1 MRSTQSA
8 MGEASETAS
17 GEQTD
22 TLVRLI
28 EQYPEAAEPLQQAAA
43 SAAKC
48 PPPSRR
54 PGGLAVAEALAGLR
68 VDQDTLIAGLLS
80 PPEMEQAEPREHLAQ
95 RYGERVAKL
104 TRNARWLNAFREYDD
119 TPREQEPA
127 ERLRRMILAL
137 GEDVR
142 AVVIRLAYRTCR
154 LRLISGEPREERRRI
169 AHETLELYAPL
180 ANRLGIS
187 QLRWEME
194 DLAFRYL
201 EPTIYKRIADT
212 LAERR
217 ADRERFIGEFTTVL
231 RERLNAEGL
240 GHAEVFGRAK
250 HIYSI
255 YRKMQRK
262 DVAPDEL
269 FDVYAVR
276 VLLDRVQECYTA
288 LGVVHGC
295 WSHIPREFDD
305 YIAHPKDNGYQ
316 SLHTVVAGPG
326 GKPVEVQIRTHEMN
340 EHAERGVAA
349 HWMYKEGASEDE
361 RLQQSINALRSL
373 LDSGGE
379 DNLRESFGRELFT
392 DRVFVFTPRGEVV
405 DLPQGATP
413 LDFAFHI
420 HTNLGHRCRGAK
432 VNGRIVPL
440 THVLANGDHVEV
452 LTTREPRPSR
462 DWLNRDL
469 GYLRSSRAR
478 AKVRAWFNLQDHA
491 EHVEAGRALLE
502 RELKR
507 LNARDLSLERLMREL
522 GYERQTDLFA
532 ALGRND
538 LSSGRIAQAVQALTR
553 QGSAETAPTV
563 RPPRATGTTGEALST
578 HGVDNLLMRTASCC
592 KPVPG
597 DAVIGYI
604 TRGRGITVHRRDC
617 HNVLNTCESDQDR
630 LIEVEWGKEG
640 AGQLWNVDLVVDAFN
655 RPGLLQDATNVLAE
669 GGVNVIRADL
679 NETDRPPQVRLALT
693 VQIRD
698 MEQLNRSLQRLVQ
711 LPNVLEAERA

>member
-1 MRSTQSA
+1 MR
-8 MGEASETAS
+8 EASNRDSS
-17 GEQTD
+17 GHED
-22 TLVRLI
+22 LLARLTG
-28 EQYPEAAEPLQQAAA
+28 QYPDAGERLERALA
-43 SAAKC
+43 SAVAC
-48 PPPSRR
+48 PAPQRR
-54 PGGLAVAEALAGLR
+54 PDGLSVAEMLATLR

-80 PPEMEQAEPREHLAQ
+80 PPEMQQAEPQAQ
-95 RYGERVAKL
+95 LGERYGDEVARL
-104 TRNARWLNAFREYDD
+104 ARNARWLNAFREYEDI
-119 TPREQEPA
+119 PRDQEPA

-137 GEDVR
+137 AEDVR

-154 LRLISGEPREERRRI
+154 LRLLAGEPRERRQRI
-169 AHETLELYAPL
+169 ARETLDLYAPL

-201 EPTIYKRIADT
+201 EPTTYKRIADT

-217 ADRERFIGEFTTVL
+217 ADREQFIGEFISAL
-231 RERLNAEGL
+231 RERLDADDL
-240 GHAEVFGRAK
+240 GDAEVFGRPK

-255 YRKMQRK
+255 WKKMQRK
-262 DVAPDEL
+262 DVAADEL

-276 VLLDRVQECYTA
+276 VLLDRVQDCYTA
-288 LGVVHGC
+288 LGVVHSC

-326 GKPVEVQIRTHEMN
+326 GRPVEVQIRTREMN

-349 HWMYKEGASEDE
+349 HWMYKEGSAHGD

-373 LDSGGE
+373 LDSGLDEG
-379 DNLRESFGRELFT
+379 LRESFGRELFA

-420 HTNLGHRCRGAK
+420 HTSVGHRCRGAK
-432 VNGRIVPL
+432 VNGKIVPL
-440 THVLANGDHVEV
+440 THVLQNADHVEV

-469 GYLRSSRAR
+469 GYLRTSRAR
-478 AKVRAWFNLQDHA
+478 AKVRAWFNLQDHD

-507 LNARDLSLERLMREL
+507 LNARDLGLERLAREL
-522 GYERQTDLFA
+522 GYERQSDLFA

-538 LSSGRIAQAVQALTR
+538 LSSARIAQAVQALTR
-553 QGSAETAPTV
+553 PPATEAPPVV
-563 RPPRATGTTGEALST
+563 RPPRETGGSGDALRT
-578 HGVDNLLMRTASCC
+578 QGVGNLLMRTASCC

-597 DAVIGYI
+597 DRVMGYI

-617 HNVLNTCESDQDR
+617 HNILNTGEADRDR
-630 LIEVEWGKEG
+630 LIEVEWGDGG
-640 AGQLWNVDLVVDAFN
+640 ATHWNVDVVVHAFD
-655 RPGLLQDATNVLAE
+655 RPGLLQDATHVLSE

-679 NETDRPPQVRLALT
+679 HEAGEPPQVRLALT

-698 MEQLNRSLQRLVQ
+698 MAQLNRSLQHLSQ
-711 LPNVLEAERA
+711 LPNVLEAVRG